1 MAARDEKKRC
11 HQPGPAVR
19 NPSSLS
25 LFRKQF
31 EDLSVLLLP
40 ILRYLSYLSYLRS
53 VRSPSKKE
61 DPNPDP
67 GPRPDDDETGTRK
80 TTTTSS
86 PQETYQKGRG
96 VTPTNIP
103 PTCSLYRTRRI
114 SAASAHAKLYVSEV
128 WGGNRYPSQSY
139 IKANCYVPM
148 FRRRPWWYIARCVN
162 YIIARAPSSLSQLK
176 YSTHERTHPRCP
188 IPDAFPNPAFS

>member
-1 MAARDEKKRC
+1 MRFVTYAYFKFSCSARPPTTTGLHTKKKVTQVRTVEIC
-11 HQPGPAVR
+11 REGCEGRKKKMPPTNPAR
-19 NPSSLS
+19 PPPRRQN
-25 LFRKQF
+25 
-31 EDLSVLLLP
+31 
-40 ILRYLSYLSYLRS
+40 RY
-53 VRSPSKKE
+53 
-61 DPNPDP
+61 
-67 GPRPDDDETGTRK
+67 TW
-80 TTTTSS
+80 TTTTGS
-86 PQETYQKGRG
+86 PEGTYQEEHG
-96 VTPTNIP
+96 VTPSNIP

-128 WGGNRYPSQSY
+128 WGGNRYPGQSY

>member
-1 MAARDEKKRC
+1 MNHGFAYKKKDDTVPTVEICREGC
-11 HQPGPAVR
+11 EGRKKKMPPTWSGR

-31 EDLSVLLLP
+31 EDLFVLLLP

-53 VRSPSKKE
+53 VHSPSKKE
-61 DPNPDP
+61 DPDHH
-67 GPRPDDDETGTRK
+67 GRPDDDETGTRK
-80 TTTTSS
+80 TTTTGS

-103 PTCSLYRTRRI
+103 PICSLYRTRRI

-128 WGGNRYPSQSY
+128 WGG
-139 IKANCYVPM
+139 
-148 FRRRPWWYIARCVN
+148 
-162 YIIARAPSSLSQLK
+162 
-176 YSTHERTHPRCP
+176 
-188 IPDAFPNPAFS
+188 